1 MPKLSL
7 SIGATILALAGS
19 LSGQSAAAPSFR
31 FLRADWFQGGPKEPH
46 VLAELKKY
54 TVQPRPEQKRE
65 ILQSML
71 DGDLKPKFFLAAAK
85 HLSGGMDKSM
95 RVAYNAEIRPTLDD
109 DEFKIFSVDE
119 NEDKDFFSDESNEDP
134 AASQYAFRC
143 LDFDGDKKIDLLV
156 FNQAYFGTSLGLVF
170 YGWDG
175 KAYTYLFD
183 CSGAIVV
190 IERLGNKLCI
200 RYLVTIIDP
209 AETEIL
215 ASISYDFKTKACM
228 LDSKLYYAQKTR
240 FPKVL
245 GRPEPFSLNAPAVLR
260 VDPKIDDKPNQKN
273 ANGYYN
279 FETTLTL
286 YGNAVAEYPKSA
298 RGYVLAVEN
307 DWAFVAFDTKIAPT
321 DNSLHHGMEPII
333 YDKKT
338 QVSTPII
345 MPCQYYCGWIETKLV
360 ERIK

>member
-7 SIGATILALAGS
+7 SIGAIILALAGS

-31 FLRADWFQGGPKEPH
+31 FLRTDWFRGGPKDPH

-65 ILQSML
+65 VLQSML
-71 DGDLKPKFFLAAAK
+71 DGDFKPKFFLAAAK
-85 HLSGGMDKSM
+85 HLSGAMDKAM
-95 RVAYNAEIRPTLDD
+95 RVAYNAKIRPTLDD
-109 DEFKIFSVDE
+109 DEFKLFGVDE

-143 LDFDGDKKIDLLV
+143 LDFDGDKRIDLLI
-156 FNQAYFGTSLGLVF
+156 FNQAYFGPSLGLVF

-183 CSGAIVV
+183 CSGAIAG
-190 IERLGNKLCI
+190 IERLGNKLYI

-215 ASISYDFKTKACM
+215 ASIAYDFKTKTCM

-245 GRPEPFSLNAPAVLR
+245 GRPEPFSLNAPTVLR
-260 VDPKIDDKPNQKN
+260 VDPKIDNKPNQKD
-273 ANGYYN
+273 ANGYFN

-286 YGNAVAEYPKSA
+286 YGNAVAEYPISA
-298 RGYVLAVEN
+298 GGYVLAAEN
-307 DWAFVAFDTKIAPT
+307 NWAFVAFDTTIGPT
-321 DNSLHHGMEPII
+321 DNSLHHGMEPGT
-333 YDKKT
+333 YDKET
-338 QVSTPII
+338 AAFTPII
-345 MPCQYYCGWIETKLV
+345 MPCQYFCGWIETKFLA
-360 ERIK
+360 KGN